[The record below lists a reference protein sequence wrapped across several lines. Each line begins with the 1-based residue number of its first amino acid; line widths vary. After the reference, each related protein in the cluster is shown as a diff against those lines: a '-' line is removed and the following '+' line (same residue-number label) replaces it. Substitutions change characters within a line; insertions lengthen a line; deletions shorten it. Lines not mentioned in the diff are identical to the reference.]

1 MSLLSGTHLGP
12 YEILGAIGA
21 GGMGEVYKA
30 RDTRLDRTVA
40 IKILPSTDPDR
51 RERFAREAKAI
62 AALSHPHICVLHD
75 VGAQPASSD
84 PARPVDFIV
93 MEYLEGEL
101 LADRLN
107 AGPLPPEILIDVA
120 LQIAD
125 ALDAAHEADV
135 VHRDLK
141 PHNIFVTKRGQAKV
155 LDFGLA
161 KRVAEPPA
169 GEAAASVQ
177 PTRLADRVLTD
188 PGTTMGTVAY
198 MSPEQAR
205 GDDTDTR
212 SDIFSF
218 GAVLY
223 EMATGR
229 PAFAGRT
236 TAVIIDELLNKKPAA
251 PRSLNSRCPPALEG
265 VIERALEKDPA
276 RRYQRAAD
284 VRTDLER
291 IKSGRAVDANS
302 SLPPARTT
310 RSTTRTFVIA
320 GSVVGLLALALI
332 VSRRWIQPAAD
343 AGPIDSIAVLPF
355 VNASGTPDADYLS
368 EGLAETL
375 TNSLTQVRG
384 LRVIPRTLAA
394 KYRNATVDPRQ
405 AGAALSA
412 RAVVTGRV
420 TQRGDRLTVQAEL
433 IDVVGVAQLWG
444 DQFDRPLADV
454 LAVQADISKAIADKL
469 RLHLTREDEKSL
481 TAGAPKDAVA
491 YQLFLKARHE
501 TDKRTRAGF
510 AAATDFFNQAIT
522 RDPSYARAYA
532 GLAYV
537 YLWQAYWGYL
547 PSADAYTRAVAA
559 ANRAVA
565 LDDGSADAHAALGW
579 LNLYY
584 RWDWAASARE
594 YERAMALD
602 PSVAYIH
609 QWQGE
614 SLSTRARHDAAIAEL
629 KQAVALDPLSTE
641 LMTSLGFVLINAR
654 HFDEAIEVQKAAV
667 AKGAE
672 STLAQLDLARAYR
685 LAGKSDLAIAESRK
699 MLDTGDPMAE
709 PFMAL
714 SYARAGRRAESL
726 AILRKM
732 EDNTRRSRQGSF
744 LVGAVYAALGDRDPA
759 FHWLDEAFK
768 EHDTFLPWMRVDPE
782 FDKLR
787 ADPRF
792 DDLIRRIGIPEQ

>member
-1 MSLLSGTHLGP
+1 MSLLSGTRLGP
-12 YEILGAIGA
+12 YEILGVIGA

-51 RERFAREAKAI
+51 RARFAREAKAI

-84 PARPVDFIV
+84 PAESVDFIV
-93 MEYLEGEL
+93 MEYLEGES
-101 LADRLN
+101 LADRLK
-107 AGPLPPEILIDVA
+107 AGPLSPEILIDVA

-161 KRVAEPPA
+161 KRVAEPAA

-177 PTRLADRVLTD
+177 PTRLADRALTD

-205 GDDTDTR
+205 GDDTDAR

-223 EMATGR
+223 EMAAGR

-251 PRSLNSRCPPALEG
+251 PRSLNSQCPPALES

-284 VRTDLER
+284 VRADLER
-291 IKSGRAVDANS
+291 IKSGRAGDVSA
-302 SLPPARTT
+302 SLPPART
-310 RSTTRTFVIA
+310 RFTTRTLVIA
-320 GSVVGLLALALI
+320 GSVVVLLALALI
-332 VSRRWIQPAAD
+332 ASRRWMQPAAD

-368 EGLAETL
+368 EGLAATL

-394 KYRNATVDPRQ
+394 KYRNATIDPRQ
-405 AGAALSA
+405 AGAALGA

-420 TQRGDRLTVQAEL
+420 TQRGERLTVHAEL

-444 DQFDRPLADV
+444 DQYDRPLADV

-469 RLHLTREDEKSL
+469 RLHLSREDEKSL

-491 YQLFLKARHE
+491 YQLFLKGRHE
-501 TDKRTRAGF
+501 TDRRTRAGF
-510 AAATDFFNQAIT
+510 AAATDFFNQAIV

-547 PSADAYTRAVAA
+547 PSADAYTKAMAA
-559 ANRAVA
+559 ANRAVE
-565 LDDGSADAHAALGW
+565 LEDGSADAHAALGW
-579 LNLYY
+579 LNLFY
-584 RWDWAASARE
+584 RWDWAAAARE
-594 YERAMALD
+594 YDRALALD
-602 PSVAYIH
+602 PSVAYIR
-609 QWQGE
+609 QWHGE

-629 KQAVALDPLSTE
+629 RQAVALDPLSTE

-654 HFDEAIEVQKAAV
+654 RFDEAIDVQKAAV
-667 AKGAE
+667 AKGAD

-699 MLDTGDPMAE
+699 MLDTGDPLAE

-714 SYARAGRRAESL
+714 SYARAGRRADSL

-732 EDNTRRSRQGSF
+732 EDNARRSRQGSF
-744 LVGAVYAALGDRDPA
+744 LVAAVYAALGDRDPA
-759 FHWLDEAFK
+759 FRWLDEAFK
-768 EHDTFLPWMRVDPE
+768 EHDTFLPWMKVDPE

-787 ADPRF
+787 GDPRF
-792 DDLIRRIGIPEQ
+792 DDLIRRIGIPE

>member
-1 MSLLSGTHLGP
+1 MSLTSGTRLGP
-12 YEILGAIGA
+12 YEIVDAIGA

-40 IKILPSTDPDR
+40 IKILPSTDPER
-51 RERFAREAKAI
+51 RERFAREAKAV
-62 AALSHPHICVLHD
+62 AALSHPHICVLYD

-84 PARPVDFIV
+84 PSRPVDFIV
-93 MEYLEGEL
+93 MEYLEGES
-101 LADRLN
+101 LADRLK
-107 AGPLPPEILIDVA
+107 AGPLAPEVLVDVA
-120 LQIAD
+120 IQIAD

-141 PHNIFVTKRGQAKV
+141 PHNIFITRRGQAKV

-161 KRVAEPPA
+161 KRIEESSGDAD
-169 GEAAASVQ
+169 ASMQ
-177 PTRLADRVLTD
+177 ATRMADRVLTN

-198 MSPEQAR
+198 MAPEQAR
-205 GDDTDTR
+205 GDDTDAR

-223 EMATGR
+223 EMATGC

-236 TAVIIDELLNKKPAA
+236 TAVIIDELLNRKPAA
-251 PRSLNSRCPPALEG
+251 PQSLNAQCPAALEA
-265 VIERALEKDPA
+265 IIDRALEKDPA
-276 RRYQRAAD
+276 ARYQRAAD
-284 VRTDLER
+284 VREDLER
-291 IKSGRAVDANS
+291 VKSGRAVNTS
-302 SLPPARTT
+302 SLPAARPAK
-310 RSTTRTFVIA
+310 SAKRTFVIA
-320 GSVVGLLALALI
+320 GSVVVLLMLVLI
-332 VSRRWIQPAAD
+332 ASRRWIQPAAD
-343 AGPIDSIAVLPF
+343 PGPIDSIAVLPF

-375 TNSLTQVRG
+375 TNSLTHVPG

-405 AGAALSA
+405 AGAALGA

-420 TQRGDRLTVQAEL
+420 AQRADRLTVQAEL

-444 DQFDRPLADV
+444 DQFDRPMADV

-469 RLHLTREDEKSL
+469 RLHLTREDEKGL

-501 TDKRTRAGF
+501 TDRRTRAGF
-510 AAATDFFNQAIT
+510 AAATDFFNQAIV

-547 PSADAYTRAVAA
+547 PAADAYIRAMAA

-594 YERAMALD
+594 YERALALD
-602 PSVAYIH
+602 PSAAYIH
-609 QWQGE
+609 QWHGE
-614 SLSTRARHDAAIAEL
+614 SLSTRGRHDAAIAEL
-629 KQAVALDPLSTE
+629 KQAVALDPLSTD

-654 HFDEAIEVQKAAV
+654 RFDEAIDIQKAAV
-667 AKGAE
+667 AKGAD

-685 LAGKSDLAIAESRK
+685 LAGKSDLAIAASRK
-699 MLDTGDPMAE
+699 MLDNGDPLAE
-709 PFMAL
+709 PFVAM
-714 SYARAGRRAESL
+714 SYARAGRRADSIP
-726 AILRKM
+726 ILRKM
-732 EDNTRRSRQGSF
+732 EDNARKNRQGGF
-744 LVGAVYAALGDRDPA
+744 LIAAVYAGLGDRDPA
-759 FHWLDEAFK
+759 FRWLDEAFK
-768 EHDTFLPWMRVDPE
+768 EHDTFLPWMKVDPE
-782 FDKLR
+782 FDGLR
-787 ADPRF
+787 GDPRY
-792 DDLIRRIGIPEQ
+792 DDLIRRIGIPE